1 MVEPPPSRK
10 RQRTR
15 AALIEATLA
24 IVAERGFAAVS
35 LSEVA
40 ARAGVTTG
48 SIYSN
53 FRGKGEL
60 LWEAAASKRRYVVP
74 EVAPGASLKVRAR
87 AIARAM
93 MQQMPQIEG
102 QIDFH
107 REMLIYSRTDP
118 ELQAIQAAHWRA
130 LFDAIAA
137 GVEAELGDRLTMAP
151 QALSIGFQA
160 LIRGFSAQWG
170 ETPGAITEDVVA
182 SNFEALLI
190 GATTPAGGAT
200 GVATGAAPR
209 AASNEESS

>member
-1 MVEPPPSRK
+1 MVEPALSRK

-24 IVAERGFAAVS
+24 IIAERGFAAVS

-60 LWEAAASKRRYVVP
+60 LWEAAGRKRHYVVP
-74 EVAPGASLKVRAR
+74 EIAPGASLQEHAR
-87 AIARAM
+87 AAARAM
-93 MQQMPQIEG
+93 LRQMPQIEG

-118 ELQAIQAAHWRA
+118 ELQAIQAAHWSA

-137 GVEAELGDRLTMAP
+137 GLEAEFGDRLTLPAHT
-151 QALSIGFQA
+151 LSIGFQA

-170 ETPGAITEDVVA
+170 QTPAEITEDVVA
-182 SNFEALLI
+182 STVEALLV
-190 GATTPAGGAT
+190 GATTP
-200 GVATGAAPR
+200 R
-209 AASNEESS
+209 

>member
-1 MVEPPPSRK
+1 MRYILTHMREPPASRK

-24 IVAERGFAAVS
+24 IVDERGFAAVS
-35 LSEVA
+35 LGEVA

-60 LWEAAASKRRYVVP
+60 LWEAAGRKRSYVVP
-74 EVAPGASLKVRAR
+74 EIAPGASLKDRAR

-93 MQQMPQIEG
+93 MQQMPQIES

-118 ELQAIQAAHWRA
+118 ELQAIQAAHWKA

-137 GVEAELGDRLTMAP
+137 GVEADMGDSLAMP
-151 QALSIGFQA
+151 PHALSIGFQA

-170 ETPGAITEDVVA
+170 ETPGEVTEDVVA

-190 GATTPAGGAT
+190 GATTPQ
-200 GVATGAAPR
+200 
-209 AASNEESS
+209 

>member
-1 MVEPPPSRK
+1 MVEPALSRK

-24 IVAERGFAAVS
+24 IIAERGFAAVS

-60 LWEAAASKRRYVVP
+60 LWEAAGRKRRYVVP
-74 EVAPGASLKVRAR
+74 EIAPGASLKDHAG

-93 MQQMPQIEG
+93 MQQVPQIEG

-118 ELQAIQAAHWRA
+118 ELQAIQAAHWKA

-137 GVEAELGDRLTMAP
+137 GVEAEMGDRLTMSP
-151 QALSIGFQA
+151 HALSIGFQA

-170 ETPGAITEDVVA
+170 QTPGEITEEIVA

-190 GATTPAGGAT
+190 GATT
-200 GVATGAAPR
+200 R
-209 AASNEESS
+209 R